1 MTFRRPPVTLRTWIQ
16 SAALSAGV
24 GILPSV
30 AFAADNPPVAKPVFA
45 FASLKSLAATEAKA
59 KVEAYLK
66 KVGTF
71 DASAFDKIWAN
82 ESRGVLER
90 TADSLV
96 IGNSEAAAALASARS
111 TDTPAPTTIPGFL
124 KDANTDSFFKANV
137 ATAYAKSLSQK
148 NIFEEA
154 LEAIKSVPAEQVVDP
169 ASFYFTKSVAEHK
182 LIQREQ
188 AISSIARLLD
198 DVADAPDRYKM
209 VATLMFFD
217 MQQWSRDDKDLSN
230 ITRLMDNSGRRL
242 DLARGGPKTQEI
254 QKKIVLR
261 LDEVIKDLENQ
272 SKGGGN
278 CPNGGKPGNGNNIR
292 PNSPAQDST
301 IMGGG
306 GPGQVDSKKLRQY
319 AEVWGKLPAAER
331 AKAVN
336 EMSRDLPAKH
346 RQMVEDYFKALNRMN
361 GLTEK

>member
-1 MTFRRPPVTLRTWIQ
+1 MTIRTWLQ
-16 SAALSAGV
+16 SAALAAGIAI
-24 GILPSV
+24 GLLGAS
-30 AFAADNPPVAKPVFA
+30 AADNPPVAKPVFA
-45 FASLKSLAATEAKA
+45 FASLKSMASAEARS

-66 KVGTF
+66 KVGCF
-71 DASAFDKIWAN
+71 DAAALDKIWAN
-82 ESRGVLER
+82 DSRGVLER

-111 TDTPAPTTIPGFL
+111 IDIPAPTSIPGFL
-124 KDANTDSFFKANV
+124 KDANTDAFFRANF

-148 NIFEEA
+148 NVFEEA

-217 MQQWSRDDKDLSN
+217 MQQWSKDDKDLSN

-242 DLARGGPKTQEI
+242 DLARGGPQTQDI

-272 SKGGGN
+272 SKGGNCNGGN

-361 GLTEK
+361 GLSEK